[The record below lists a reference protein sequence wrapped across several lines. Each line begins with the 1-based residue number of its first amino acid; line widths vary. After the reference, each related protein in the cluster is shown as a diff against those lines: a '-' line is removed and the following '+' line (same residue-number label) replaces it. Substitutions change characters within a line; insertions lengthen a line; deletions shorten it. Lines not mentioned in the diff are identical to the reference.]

1 MHVPHVR
8 TIGGVVMR
16 PNPWLVATTV
26 VIAAAIALWEW
37 RGRDW
42 WLARRSPGDQFV
54 DELWDDFYR
63 SAR

>member
-1 MHVPHVR
+1 
-8 TIGGVVMR
+8 MR

-42 WLARRSPGDQFV
+42 WLARRSPGDQFI
-54 DELWDDFYR
+54 DELWDDFY
-63 SAR
+63 SEVSE